1 MPVNESKKNSLKQS
15 VAHIGFRASTWATI
29 FISWMFLK
37 WNVITKEKRQELN
50 KKDIQYYDDL
60 VNFRVPILSEIS
72 FDKFV
77 KNLKSF
83 NFFGW
88 QNL

>member
-1 MPVNESKKNSLKQS
+1 
-15 VAHIGFRASTWATI
+15 
-29 FISWMFLK
+29 MFLK
-37 WNVITKEKRQELN
+37 WNVLTKEKRDELN
-50 KKDIQYYDDL
+50 KKDIQDFDDL

-72 FDKFV
+72 FEKFV
-77 KNLKSF
+77 KNIKCF

>member
-1 MPVNESKKNSLKQS
+1 MHQSKKHSIKQS

-29 FISWMFLK
+29 FISWIFLK
-37 WNVITKEKRQELN
+37 WNVLTKEKREELN
-50 KKDIQYYDDL
+50 KKDIQDYDDL
-60 VNFRVPILSEIS
+60 ANFRVPILSEMS

-77 KNLKSF
+77 KNLKSL